1 MQKDMNL
8 EVLQEFSAY
17 SNFTVARTEKKF
29 SKMGL
34 DQRHKQLKKEVKAK
48 QSWKPVTKK
57 EIGKGMWSRLNILL
71 FVWNKNFFT
80 YNWNCWC
87 WLFHRIYKF
96 FLHRQ
101 SNVWKKT
108 EE

>member
-8 EVLQEFSAY
+8 EVLQEFSAH
-17 SNFTVARTEKKF
+17 SNFTVARTKKKF

-34 DQRHKQLKKEVKAK
+34 DQRHEQLKKDVKAK

-57 EIGKGMWSRLNILL
+57 KIGKGMWSRVNILL

-80 YNWNCWC
+80 YFCLLLNST
-87 WLFHRIYKF
+87 LI
-96 FLHRQ
+96 
-101 SNVWKKT
+101 T
-108 EE
+108 ETVDADCFS